1 MQETT
6 EEVCRLVGEVKN
18 ALDEFAKNRNELFLK
33 DALLTLVELQNL
45 LCKDETFDEVD
56 EEQNDDF
63 EIDENAK
70 LDESVFENLRE

>member
-6 EEVCRLVGEVKN
+6 EEVCKLVEDIKN

-45 LCKDETFDEVD
+45 FCKDETFDEVD

-70 LDESVFENLRE
+70 LDDNDFKNLLD